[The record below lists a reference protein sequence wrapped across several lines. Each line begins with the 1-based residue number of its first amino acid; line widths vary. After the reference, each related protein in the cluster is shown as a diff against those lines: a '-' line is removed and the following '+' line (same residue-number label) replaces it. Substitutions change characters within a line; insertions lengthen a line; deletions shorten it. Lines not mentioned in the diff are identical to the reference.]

1 MNKTYEQKLIEWNQL
16 RSSVL
21 AEISVESALQ
31 TINSWWF
38 DQPWTPYHLH
48 WDDFKSW
55 PDPWELLFIDRY
67 CDVSRGLAMMYT
79 IVLIDRHDMQNFDL
93 IYSVDNSTTL
103 IHTDGYVLNMDK
115 EFIVNTPPK
124 SDIANRLS
132 QDYFKE
138 KLL

>member
-1 MNKTYEQKLIEWNQL
+1 MSMTYDQKLIEWNQL
-16 RSSVL
+16 RSFAL
-21 AEISVESALQ
+21 AETSIQSALQ

-38 DQPWTPYHLH
+38 NRPWTPYHLH

-55 PDPWELLFIDRY
+55 PDPWELLFVDRY

-79 IVLIDRHDMQNFDL
+79 IVLIDRPDLQNFDL
-93 IYSVDNSTTL
+93 IYSVDNSTSL
-103 IHTDGYVLNMDK
+103 IHNDEYILNVDK
-115 EFIVNTPPK
+115 ESIVNTRPK
-124 SDIANRLS
+124 ADVTRKLS